1 MAKYVCFK
9 DGEGRE
15 LIVTFPEQFVHSDV
29 AEAMMRMRKG
39 FQRSMER
46 YNLHPVSAG
55 FVGNNG
61 VCHGKSE
68 SLRLSSR
75 PEDTEILRGQR

>member
-1 MAKYVCFK
+1 MMKYVCFK
-9 DGEGRE
+9 DNEGRE
-15 LIVTFPEQFVHSDV
+15 SIVTFPDQFVHSDV
-29 AEAMMRMRKG
+29 ANAMMRMHKG
-39 FQRSMER
+39 FERSMER

-55 FVGNNG
+55 FVGNNSG
-61 VCHGKSE
+61 CYGKSE